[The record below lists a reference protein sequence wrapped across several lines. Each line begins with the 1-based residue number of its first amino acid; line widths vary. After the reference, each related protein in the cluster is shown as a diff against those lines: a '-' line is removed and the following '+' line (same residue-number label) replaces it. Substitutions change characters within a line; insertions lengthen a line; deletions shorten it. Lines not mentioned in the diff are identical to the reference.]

1 MMVVGGCVELGGM
14 PGYTLVLGAYAV
26 VGFGAA
32 AYSPAKYGILR
43 GLLAP
48 EKLVAANGWI
58 EGLTVASIIL
68 GTVLGGALISPRIAS
83 LLLAIDVPHIDTGIE
98 TPAEAAILVISAI
111 YAVAAIFNLFI
122 PDTGPRYR

>member
-1 MMVVGGCVELGGM
+1 MSKSRVMLITNGIKLGG
-14 PGYTLVLGAYAV
+14 VLLMLIGIHPLLAYAV

-32 AYSPAKYGILR
+32 AYSPAKYGILTE
-43 GLLAP
+43 LLPP

-98 TPAEAAILVISAI
+98 TPAEAAILVISPI
-111 YAVAAIFNLFI
+111 YVIAAI
-122 PDTGPRYR
+122 